1 MKIIMIAGFA
11 ALSMAALPGQAGAQA
26 MSPPAQNQ
34 DPNAAQPTGAVPAET
49 GMVPAPADVPRD
61 PAAPVGTA
69 ANPVTVGGNM
79 TPPPTEAKAYP
90 VCGKGVQDGC
100 VNPGEAKKKMR
111 RPG

>member
-11 ALSMAALPGQAGAQA
+11 ALSMAALPSQAGAQA

-34 DPNAAQPTGAVPAET
+34 DPDAAQPTGAVPAET
-49 GMVPAPADVPRD
+49 GMVPAPAGVLRD
-61 PAAPVGTA
+61 PAAPVATA

-90 VCGKGVQDGC
+90 VCGKGVQDSC
-100 VNPGEAKKKMR
+100 VNPGEAKKRMR

>member
-11 ALSMAALPGQAGAQA
+11 ALSMAAMPGQAGAQA
-26 MSPPAQNQ
+26 MSPPAQKQ

-100 VNPGEAKKKMR
+100 VNPGEVKKRMR